1 MKFDP
6 ESYTITIR
14 KEENDG
20 EILYVGRV
28 AEFPNISAFTETFE
42 AAHALVLDS
51 IQTLKKIADETKVE
65 FPSPYP
71 APLDEFS
78 GRVTLRLPKSLH
90 AKISRIAAQEDIS
103 VNQYLVTAVA
113 YYAGENDGVSKVVS
127 AAVNFLGHIV
137 SNAVTS
143 AAGVWRTTHF
153 ILNDVITPSS
163 LSSPSQIGGMPIIP
177 TWQGSTNWPLLTG
190 ENHHG

>member
-28 AEFPNISAFTETFE
+28 AEFPNISTFEETFE
-42 AAHALVLDS
+42 AARALVLDS
-51 IQTLKKIADETKVE
+51 IQTLKKIADETMEE
-65 FPSPYP
+65 FPLPYP
-71 APLDEFS
+71 APSDEFS

-113 YYAGENDGVSKVVS
+113 YYAGETNGISRVVTE
-127 AAVNFLGHIV
+127 AANFLGHIAA
-137 SNAVTS
+137 NAMNTVTAWKS
-143 AAGVWRTTHF
+143 TRYAFGGVTPTHLANSFIGTLGHNFLTHQTTPF
-153 ILNDVITPSS
+153 
-163 LSSPSQIGGMPIIP
+163 
-177 TWQGSTNWPLLTG
+177 TG
-190 ENHHG
+190 VTHNG